1 MTKDAR
7 RYNGEKR
14 AFSIR
19 GAGKSGQMHV
29 KD

>member
-14 AFSIR
+14 ASSIR
-19 GAGKSGQMHV
+19 GAGKSGQLHV